1 MFPSPFRLWVRALT
15 IIGSGRQSFGHDA
28 PGIVRQNAEDR
39 NDFSVVGCC
48 GR

>member
-1 MFPSPFRLWVRALT
+1 LWVRALT

-39 NDFSVVGCC
+39 NDFRVVDAC